1 MTIIEGTIR
10 QADSLPTSGRTAVM
24 ELDRPLIS
32 QATYKSLDTALGSI
46 FPTPAE
52 ETKVQ
57 KARMILQEVA
67 TDLTDEEVEIFITEL
82 QCLVES
88 WFDVYEKQAFDGLTL
103 KELLKGG

>member
-1 MTIIEGTIR
+1 
-10 QADSLPTSGRTAVM
+10 M
-24 ELDRPLIS
+24 ELDQPLIS
-32 QATYKSLDTALGSI
+32 PTTYTTLNTALSSI

-67 TDLTDEEVEIFITEL
+67 SNLTDEEVEIFITEL
-82 QCLVES
+82 QCLIDS

-103 KELLKGG
+103 KELLKGGESWRIRS